1 MSETSADDPATVLP
15 LSYEELIA
23 QHKKQQKDLIATIT
37 SLKKQATKK
46 TRKNVNAK
54 CADLQRDLDDKQQQ
68 ELKQLQSTGESE
80 ESTEVTPEQ
89 LLALLTIEPQSSQ
102 LTEDHE
108 PSSEEKQPQ
117 QVPKKRNR
125 QKERLAKRNAEI
137 EKIKSDARKEAE
149 NAVDYKKIEQDS
161 MNQILFLQNLKV
173 HDIRPDGH
181 CLFASI
187 EDQLKERHDTD
198 EEDVTIAS
206 LREAA
211 AKYINDNRDDFL
223 PFFFDPETMQQT
235 DVDKYLHELQTTAM
249 WGSDIEI
256 KALASV
262 FDCPIKVYSAGAAPI
277 TFNEQGAN
285 PELKLGYFRYS
296 YGLGEHYNSLRS
308 VE

>member
-1 MSETSADDPATVLP
+1 MSETSADDSAIP
-15 LSYEELIA
+15 LAPSYEELVA
-23 QHKKQQKDLIATIT
+23 LHKKQQKDLIATIT

-54 CADLQRDLDDKQQQ
+54 CADLQRDLDNKQQQ
-68 ELKQLQSTGESE
+68 ELKQFRATDEPEPE

-89 LLALLTIEPQSSQ
+89 LLALLSIEPQP
-102 LTEDHE
+102 EDSE
-108 PSSEEKQPQ
+108 PPSESKQPQ
-117 QVPKKRNR
+117 VAKKRNR

-149 NAVDYKKIEQDS
+149 NAVDYKKIEQES

-173 HDIRPDGH
+173 FDIRPDGH

-187 EDQLKERHDTD
+187 EDQLKQRHDTED
-198 EEDVTIAS
+198 EDTTVAS

-211 AKYINDNRDDFL
+211 AKYIDDNRDDFL

-235 DVDKYLHELQTTAM
+235 DVDKYLHELRTTAM

-262 FDCPIKVYSAGAAPI
+262 YDCPIKVYSAGAAPI
-277 TFNEQGAN
+277 AFNEQGAN

-308 VE
+308 VEP